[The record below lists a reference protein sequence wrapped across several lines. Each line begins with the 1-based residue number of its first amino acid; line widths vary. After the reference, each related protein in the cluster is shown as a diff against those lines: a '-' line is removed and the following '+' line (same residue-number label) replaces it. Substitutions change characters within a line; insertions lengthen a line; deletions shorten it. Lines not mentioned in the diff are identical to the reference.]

1 MYKVTFSEFMQY
13 RMAERRLNEM
23 KLQHE
28 AELQQAYDNIKPT
41 ITAVNYDLGQMYA
54 ESIDPAEYAIYLVE
68 LQEKHEQQQ
77 SYWRERTEVFK
88 RALQQLDEQ
97 ERQNINDPRIRHK
110 LIDIL
115 SGIVA
120 GKPNLRRNYKPLH
133 DDLKQYDE
141 QIESMN
147 EAELLQ
153 DYEDFTE
160 IEALKDK
167 CIKLY
172 EVHDMT
178 YKQVAETVGITR
190 QRAERIIK
198 QHRQQKEMN
207 A

>member
-88 RALQQLDEQ
+88 QALQQLEDRKSVGR
-97 ERQNINDPRIRHK
+97 ERVEI
-110 LIDIL
+110 
-115 SGIVA
+115 GV
-120 GKPNLRRNYKPLH
+120 
-133 DDLKQYDE
+133 
-141 QIESMN
+141 
-147 EAELLQ
+147 
-153 DYEDFTE
+153 EDS
-160 IEALKDK
+160 
-167 CIKLY
+167 
-172 EVHDMT
+172 
-178 YKQVAETVGITR
+178 
-190 QRAERIIK
+190 
-198 QHRQQKEMN
+198 
-207 A
+207 